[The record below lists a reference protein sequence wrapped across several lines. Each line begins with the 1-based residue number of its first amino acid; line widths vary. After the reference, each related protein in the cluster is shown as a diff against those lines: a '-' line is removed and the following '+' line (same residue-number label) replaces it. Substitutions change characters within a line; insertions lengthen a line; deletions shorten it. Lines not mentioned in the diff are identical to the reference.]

1 MDRLCIDRNKP
12 VLGGRIVAEYDS
24 LSKKITHLYTLRKV
38 VVPEDEL
45 KIYNE
50 TIDSRIED
58 TKSRTEKV
66 DKQME
71 TSHRS

>member
-1 MDRLCIDRNKP
+1 MDRCIDRNKP
-12 VLGGRIVAEYDS
+12 VLGGRLVAEYDS

-38 VVPEDEL
+38 VVPEDKL

>member
-1 MDRLCIDRNKP
+1 MDRCIDRNKP